1 MANPQLVT
9 YIKSQ
14 LAAGVV
20 EPEIQKALIA
30 SGWSVADAS
39 AAFVEAKAPVAHAPA
54 SAPAPKPVVPA
65 QPMQAQQPVQ
75 TFRASPLEPSSSP
88 MTQTTMQMNVRG
100 ETHRGRG
107 MLLSILIPIVLLA
120 GAAAGAYFFV
130 PQVREVIG
138 FYLGGAEPV
147 VEEVEIAT
155 TTPVQ
160 TYTDAHHGFAF
171 DYPGGWFVSTEH
183 STTSTSSPLAVVE
196 AVSHDPSL
204 PHTFPE
210 PTNYTFRAEVYPLDT
225 FRFDVD
231 DSAWITYATSTKQWL
246 LGSCE
251 DYTTG
256 CKAKVSVATSSNV
269 SVGTV
274 PGYQMLGYNTGII
287 LVALNNYGLVLN
299 ALTSTGPSADAHLD
313 PTLQAVLDSFRV
325 Q

>member
-130 PQVREVIG
+130 PQVRDVIG

-147 VEEVEIAT
+147 VEE
-155 TTPVQ
+155 PVQ
-160 TYTDAHHGFAF
+160 EVPVVAAPTENTYTNAQYGF
-171 DYPGGWFVSTEH
+171 SI
-183 STTSTSSPLAVVE
+183 
-196 AVSHDPSL
+196 
-204 PHTFPE
+204 
-210 PTNYTFRAEVYPLDT
+210 RYPLDMRQAT
-225 FRFDVD
+225 DTSSSPADTIFELMPIAGSFERQVL
-231 DSAWITYATSTKQWL
+231 SIQATSSAAAL
-246 LGSCE
+246 
-251 DYTTG
+251 
-256 CKAKVSVATSSNV
+256 AKCSVATSSPSAV
-269 SVGTV
+269 
-274 PGYQMLGYNTGII
+274 LGVVTFALATSSDTGLGQSTATDTYKTSHNGVCITLRVRSDGLAFGHLDAAQQATFSTERQAFTAKMNAI
-287 LVALNNYGLVLN
+287 LQSFMFTSS
-299 ALTSTGPSADAHLD
+299 TSTSAS
-313 PTLQAVLDSFRV
+313 TTVV